1 MDKPLMLSINAL
13 KTRQE
18 VTEHLDQVRY
28 RLSKWDSVLSE
39 YEHYKRENAMRHA
52 RFRTAVRNY
61 NALRGVE
68 ATLMWFLGLRDSPD
82 Y

>member
-1 MDKPLMLSINAL
+1 MDKPLMLTQNHL

-28 RLSKWDSVLSE
+28 RLSRWNTVLAE
-39 YEHYKRENAMRHA
+39 YEHYKREEAMRHA

-68 ATLMWFLGLRDSPD
+68 ATLMWFLGLRDTPD